1 MTNSDY
7 DLKDNPTFCML
18 GLLHTYVGPDGNV
31 MPCCLGDTTKPALGN
46 INEVSSWNEIWNG
59 EKYKEFRRNMVAG
72 EKNPVC
78 SFCYDTEK
86 FSDSSSRNGRNEQYK
101 DDYDYY
107 MSHLLDTGELKVNK
121 LKYLDFRFSNHCNQ
135 ACITCGHS
143 LSSSWYDLMQKL
155 NIPTNSPK
163 FIEPKDDKIAYQ
175 LIDDN
180 LDSVTNIYFAGG
192 EPMLSKY
199 HWYTLDKLVELGR
212 AKEIDL
218 VYSTNC
224 SVLKNKDKDVL
235 EYWKQF
241 KTVMVMASIDEVG
254 DRFNYIRWPA
264 NWDSVSQN
272 LKKIHDCFEEL
283 NTGWNVTHQLCIAP
297 VLSAFNMHRLKEM
310 VEEFISKGA
319 YQKSNTYHPNFEYF
333 LFCNFIRTPKHLNI
347 MSMPQQH
354 WEYVI
359 RSLEEFQTWY
369 TETVISDSENS
380 HKKQRIIDSIQ
391 KIKEMRKIDQK
402 DMEFFDYDSEEY
414 LRHMEEYSK
423 LDIARNTN
431 FLKTFPELEWLYK

>member
-1 MTNSDY
+1 MTNKQY
-7 DLKDNPTFCML
+7 DLADNPSFCML
-18 GLLHTYVGPDGNV
+18 GLLHTYVGPNGNV
-31 MPCCLGDTTKPALGN
+31 MPCCVGDMTKPALGN
-46 INEVSSWNEIWNG
+46 INEVSSWDEIWNG
-59 EKYKEFRRNMVAG
+59 EKYKEFRRKMVAG
-72 EKNPVC
+72 EKNAIC

-86 FSDSSSRNGRNEQYK
+86 FSDSSSRKWRNAQYA

-107 MSHLLDTGELKVNK
+107 MSQLLDTGEMKINK
-121 LKYLDFRFSNHCNQ
+121 LKYIDFRFSNHCNQ

-180 LDSVTNIYFAGG
+180 LDSITNIYFAGG

-199 HWYTLDKLVELGR
+199 HWYTLDKLIELGR

-224 SVLKNKDKDVL
+224 SVLTYKDKDVL

-241 KTVMVMASIDEVG
+241 KTVMIMASIDEVG
-254 DRFNYIRWPA
+254 ERFNYIRWPA
-264 NWDSVSQN
+264 KWDSVSQN

-283 NTGWNVTHQLCIAP
+283 NTDWNVTHKLCISP

-310 VEEFISKGA
+310 VEEFISKGI
-319 YQKSNTYHPNFEYF
+319 YQESNKYHPNFEYF
-333 LFCNFIRTPKHLNI
+333 LFSNLIRTPKHLNI

-359 RSLEEFQTWY
+359 RTLEEFEKWY
-369 TETVISDSENS
+369 TEYVIPNAVNEYKKLSISE
-380 HKKQRIIDSIQ
+380 SIR
-391 KIKEMRKIDQK
+391 KIKEMRKIDQE
-402 DMEFFDYDSEEY
+402 DMEFFEYVSEDY
-414 LRHMEEYSK
+414 LKHMEEYSK
-423 LDIARNTN
+423 LDVVRNTD
-431 FLKTFPELEWLYK
+431 FKKTFPELEWLYK